1 MRRSVLLILAIVFLF
16 CLLPLPAQEGEVAKY
31 ASIRVDVDTVR
42 VRIATADALNRFVT
56 GFKPEHFKVYEDKV
70 EQSIV
75 NFTQEPS
82 PVSIGL
88 IFDTS
93 YSMKPKTLNAR
104 KSAVEFLQD
113 GTSEDEFFLVLFND
127 RARLAQNITNDIR
140 EIQNKIGMSEPRGST
155 ALLDAIYVGLEKI
168 RECRHPK
175 KALIVITDG
184 EDNKSRYTFN
194 ELRVFAREVDC
205 QVYVLGEHGSL
216 GYGESIM
223 QDLARM
229 SGGRVFFPNS
239 LNELEYYIELIHAEL
254 RNQYVIGYIPTNKS
268 RDGTWRKI
276 TVKLNPPPGLPKLFL
291 HYREGYYAPK

>member
-1 MRRSVLLILAIVFLF
+1 MF